1 MHIPACET
9 TELELIRFDRAL
21 EEADRPSRTMTRNAG
36 STSQMFTRNT
46 DISWAPGENTP

>member
-21 EEADRPSRTMTRNAG
+21 ETVLPRTMTRNAG